1 MSGALTESMKSSERL
16 ERCRRYGFDCADFL
30 EWKGWDVGGEYKLTI
45 SLKNVGKKMAAI
57 KYKLPASKYFGMEFP
72 MVAKVSPGMS
82 YHVDVVFRP
91 IHMEAYDDEILFT
104 TPMGD
109 FAIPIRAVLL
119 SKSFF
124 VAESFE
130 FGFCPTM
137 EMSEGVFEV
146 RQRGLLGAGLQR
158 PAKGERIGSGRRR
171 ARARARARVEIA
183 AVRLVQRQPGCWGRL
198 PPLFSRV

>member
-1 MSGALTESMKSSERL
+1 MNGVLTESMKSSARQ
-16 ERCRRYGFDCADFL
+16 ERCRRYGFDCVDFL
-30 EWKGWDVGGEYKLTI
+30 EWKGWDVGGEYKLTV

-82 YHVDVVFRP
+82 YHVDVIFRP
-91 IHMEAYDDEILFT
+91 IHMEAYEDEILFT

-146 RQRGLLGAGLQR
+146 RSVLRQGSREAGSQGGAWPGRQGSR
-158 PAKGERIGSGRRR
+158 PP
-171 ARARARARVEIA
+171 ARALVPLRAALWLSA
-183 AVRLVQRQPGCWGRL
+183 N
-198 PPLFSRV
+198 

>member
-1 MSGALTESMKSSERL
+1 
-16 ERCRRYGFDCADFL
+16 
-30 EWKGWDVGGEYKLTI
+30 
-45 SLKNVGKKMAAI
+45 
-57 KYKLPASKYFGMEFP
+57 MEFP

-82 YHVDVVFRP
+82 YHVDVIFRP
-91 IHMEAYDDEILFT
+91 IHMEAYEDEILFT

-146 RQRGLLGAGLQR
+146 RSVLRQGSREAGSQGGAWPGRQGSR
-158 PAKGERIGSGRRR
+158 PP
-171 ARARARARVEIA
+171 ARALVPLRAALWLSA
-183 AVRLVQRQPGCWGRL
+183 N
-198 PPLFSRV
+198 

>member
-1 MSGALTESMKSSERL
+1 MSAMMTESMKSSARQ
-16 ERCRRYGFDCADFL
+16 ERCRRYGFDCVDFL
-30 EWKGWDVGGEYKLTI
+30 EWKGWDVGGEYKLTV

-91 IHMEAYDDEILFT
+91 IHMEAYEDEILFST
-104 TPMGD
+104 SLGD

-146 RQRGLLGAGLQR
+146 RPAMHSDARWHRCEPRLLAVSWLH
-158 PAKGERIGSGRRR
+158 RRW
-171 ARARARARVEIA
+171 
-183 AVRLVQRQPGCWGRL
+183 LVLCADVCYFGVMYR
-198 PPLFSRV
+198 S